1 MLAMLPAPLAPP
13 PLEVELELPPVL
25 LPEVLLPAAVLLPA
39 VLLEAAE
46 TAPKMVKAT
55 TENCIFQI
63 GYPLPRC
70 GRGLLYIAN

>member
-1 MLAMLPAPLAPP
+1 MLPAPVEP

-25 LPEVLLPAAVLLPA
+25 LPAVPLEAPAAVELPA